1 MNITIGKKT
10 LSVDG
15 VIYIS
20 PYGDDTNDGLS
31 TSTPVK
37 SYKKALELCSN
48 NYGIYFMAGTH
59 IINDKTRQGSGYPSF
74 YYITNN
80 LGTDYNGLENL
91 ILFSNPLKTK
101 IIINPADRKGTCSDY
116 LLETKSKT
124 FSMYNLNIEYIQ
136 NLNDYNSHFYLINS
150 SSSTINL
157 YNTIINVKTVGIG
170 SVSYD
175 IELYG
180 SSTLNVY
187 NSILYS
193 NRVSSRDGNSN
204 SSSSFTV
211 QNSITSDFGTKP
223 TTNTNSIYYSPTYTD
238 LEDIIEEEKGL
249 CTDTIGLYSGDYSE
263 WGTYK
268 VEEISIERISSTNLP
283 TRYGF
288 KNEIHLFFT
297 SDKKLYVTDS
307 NGNLILIQ
315 SHSHDN
321 NDILNKFSVD
331 TNGNLLFDGHTLNVQ
346 EQSISFKEYS
356 NTDTY
361 NINDYVIYNNKLYR
375 CTTDITTPEE
385 FNISNWQLV
394 IGDETQYYVFK
405 KVTELP
411 TDNISENT
419 IYLVQN
425 EDSTSDIPE
434 YIQYK
439 YINGSWSILGGKNTS
454 TNTGTTVSIGLTEW

>member
-37 SYKKALELCSN
+37 SYKKALELCSD
-48 NYGIYFMAGTH
+48 NYGIYFMTGTH
-59 IINDKTRQGSGYPSF
+59 IINDETRHGSGYAASF
-74 YYITNN
+74 YLTN
-80 LGTDYNGLENL
+80 YLEDRKYLKNL

-101 IIINPADRKGTCSDY
+101 IIINPTDRNGAYSDY
-116 LLETKSKT
+116 LLETNKT

-136 NLNDYNSHFYLINS
+136 NLNDYNNRFYLIYS
-150 SSSTINL
+150 SASTINL

-175 IELYG
+175 IELYS

-193 NRVSSRDGNSN
+193 NKVSSRDGNSN
-204 SSSSFTV
+204 SSSSFIV

-238 LEDIIEEEKGL
+238 LEDIIKEEKGL

-297 SDKKLYVTDS
+297 NDKKLYVTDS

-321 NDILNKFSVD
+321 NDILNKFSID
-331 TNGNLLFDGHTLNVQ
+331 NNGNLLFDGHTLNVQ

-361 NINDYVIYNNKLYR
+361 NINDYVIYNNKLYK
-375 CTTDITTPEE
+375 CIVDVNTPEDFE
-385 FNISNWQLV
+385 EDKWKLL
-394 IGDETQYYVFK
+394 IGQESSKITI
-405 KVTELP
+405 
-411 TDNISENT
+411 DN
-419 IYLVQN
+419 L
-425 EDSTSDIPE
+425 
-434 YIQYK
+434 
-439 YINGSWSILGGKNTS
+439 
-454 TNTGTTVSIGLTEW
+454 EW

>member
-48 NYGIYFMAGTH
+48 NYGIYFMTGTH
-59 IINDKTRQGSGYPSF
+59 IINDETRHGSGYAAS
-74 YYITNN
+74 YYITNC
-80 LGTDYNGLENL
+80 LGMGSYLENL

-101 IIINPADRKGTCSDY
+101 IIINAKDQIGSTSEYFLHLTNC
-116 LLETKSKT
+116 ET
-124 FSMYNLNIEYIQ
+124 FSMYNLNIEYLQ
-136 NLNDYNSHFYLINS
+136 NLNDYNCRFFFMYTNGG
-150 SSSTINL
+150 TVNF
-157 YNTIINVKTVGIG
+157 YNTIINVKINGIG
-170 SVSYD
+170 SSLDD
-175 IELYG
+175 IDIYK
-180 SSTLNVY
+180 TYLNVY

-193 NRVSSRDGNSN
+193 NKVASRDSSSN
-204 SSSSFTV
+204 STFLV
-211 QNSITSDFGTKP
+211 QNSIIGNFGTKP
-223 TTNTNSIYYSPTYTD
+223 TTNTNSISYSPTYTNI
-238 LEDIIEEEKGL
+238 EDIIKEEKGL

-297 SDKKLYVTDS
+297 NDKKLYVTDS

-331 TNGNLLFDGHTLNVQ
+331 TNGNLLFDGNTLNVQ

-375 CTTDITTPEE
+375 CTTNITAPEE

-419 IYLVQN
+419 IYLVPN
-425 EDSTSDIPE
+425 ENSTSDTPE

-439 YINGSWSILGGKNTS
+439 YINGSWCILGGNNTS
-454 TNTGTTVSIGLTEW
+454 TNTGTTVTIGLTEW